1 MEDWIVYGI
10 ISALVITFADI
21 LRKYVTG
28 SVDLSLVVFIP
39 LLIAGII
46 SFIYLCS
53 TDKLSTLQK
62 LQPNQLGFLGVLSVT
77 TLLISYFVTKCLKAS
92 KNPGYGKTII
102 TLNVIITTI
111 ISIYIFKTAT
121 FNKYAMLGVLLVII
135 GLGILVTNV

>member
-53 TDKLSTLQK
+53 SDKLSTLQK
-62 LQPNQLGFLGVLSVT
+62 LQPNQLGLLGVLSVT
-77 TLLISYFVTKCLKAS
+77 TLLISYYVTKSLKAS

-102 TLNVIITTI
+102 TLNVILTTI
-111 ISIYIFKTAT
+111 ISLYIFRTAT
-121 FNKYAMLGVLLVII
+121 FNKYAMLGVLLVVI